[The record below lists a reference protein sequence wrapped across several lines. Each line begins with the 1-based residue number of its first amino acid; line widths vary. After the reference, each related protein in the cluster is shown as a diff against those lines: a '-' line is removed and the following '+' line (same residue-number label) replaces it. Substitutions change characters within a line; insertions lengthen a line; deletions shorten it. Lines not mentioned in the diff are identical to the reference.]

1 VLHPCSSFTAV
12 CHAAA
17 AGVPMAA
24 SDRGNV
30 FASPVK
36 VCPCTG
42 TVVGCTGVLPVQ
54 GLYPWTNDLLKTV
67 RRLTTSLLPSLR
79 LCNSQRLPET
89 FEHIRKLLV
98 LLVRT
103 LSMKSA
109 GLHSSGVFRK
119 PRT

>member
-67 RRLTTSLLPSLR
+67 RRYRRVCYHPCDYATVKGYQKHLNIYGSSWS
-79 LCNSQRLPET
+79 CSPE
-89 FEHIRKLLV
+89 
-98 LLVRT
+98 
-103 LSMKSA
+103 
-109 GLHSSGVFRK
+109 
-119 PRT
+119 P